1 MTSNIR
7 DVTKAGVQA
16 ETTLVDLI
24 GNAINEN
31 SQTAALTL
39 EKIFDRLSKIT
50 DHNNDAGNSFADRL
64 STALDKLRSAHD
76 SDKGWNGSSSSDKS
90 ETTSTKG
97 DLDSTTD
104 LASTKPGSVTDTVSA
119 PTVSDTQD
127 ETALITPAKP
137 VADAPAAAA
146 AAAAASTVTGFPD
159 ASNTGIAAGSTM
171 TKFTGTYR
179 VTQDNAV
186 ISNLEVYGAI
196 IIDAK

>member
-1 MTSNIR
+1 MTSKIR

-50 DHNNDAGNSFADRL
+50 DHNNDVGNSFADRL

-76 SDKGWNGSSSSDKS
+76 GDKGGDKGWNDTTSSDKTD
-90 ETTSTKG
+90 TTSTTG
-97 DLDSTTD
+97 DLDSTTE
-104 LASTKPGSVTDTVSA
+104 LAATKPGSVTDTVST

-127 ETALITPAKP
+127 ETAAITPVSTAG
-137 VADAPAAAA
+137 APKAAP

-159 ASNTGIAAGSTM
+159 ASTTGIPAGTNL

-186 ISNLEVYGAI
+186 I
-196 IIDAK
+196 